1 MRPVPL
7 DRAQVFLLRELV
19 RRDWQARYAGSAL
32 GFLWSFSL
40 PLFHLALYTF
50 VFALVLRVPTQA
62 GGPPYGVLLFAGLMP
77 WLAFQEGVQRAT
89 TALIDNA
96 NLVRKQRFP
105 TELLV
110 LAVVLSALLHQLVA
124 LGLFVVV
131 LGVRGELV
139 PGGLWLLP
147 LALAVQLVLTVGLA
161 LLAATTQVFVRDL
174 APALGVGF
182 LAWFYATPIVYPLR
196 LVPAPWR
203 TLLELNPLTPLVGL
217 YRCALLGLP
226 RPSLGELLVLA
237 ASAALVAA
245 LGLSLFRRL
254 RPAFADEV

>member
-1 MRPVPL
+1 MRPARL
-7 DRAQVFLLRELV
+7 GRAHLFLLRELV

-50 VFALVLRVPTQA
+50 VFALVLRVPTGA
-62 GGPPYGVLLFAGLMP
+62 DAPPYGVLLFAGLLP
-77 WLAFQEGVQRAT
+77 WLALQEGVQRAAT
-89 TALIDNA
+89 TLIDNA

-110 LAVVLSALLHQLVA
+110 LAVVLSALAHELVG
-124 LGLFVVV
+124 LGLFVLV
-131 LGVRGELV
+131 LGLRGELAL
-139 PGGLWLLP
+139 GGLWLLP
-147 LALAVQLVLTVGLA
+147 LALALQLVLTVGLA

-174 APALGVGF
+174 APALGVAF
-182 LAWFYATPIVYPLR
+182 LAWFYATPIVYPAQ

-203 TLLELNPLTPLVGL
+203 TLLALNPLAPLVGL

-226 RPSLGELLVLA
+226 QPSADEWALL
-237 ASAALVAA
+237 ALWA
-245 LGLSLFRRL
+245 LGCALLGLGLFQRL